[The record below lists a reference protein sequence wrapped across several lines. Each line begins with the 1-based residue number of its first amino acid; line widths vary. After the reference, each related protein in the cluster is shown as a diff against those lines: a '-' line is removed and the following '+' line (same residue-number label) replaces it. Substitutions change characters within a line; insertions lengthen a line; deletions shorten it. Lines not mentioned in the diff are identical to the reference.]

1 MTKAYWISAY
11 HDVAD
16 EEKLGAYAKLATKA
30 IDEAGGRFLA
40 RAMAARAYEAGMLQR
55 TVIIE
60 FPSLEAAE
68 ACHDGEGY
76 QAALGVLGDA
86 VTRDLR
92 IVPGT
97 E

>member
-1 MTKAYWISAY
+1 MTKAYWVCAY
-11 HDVAD
+11 HEVRD

-40 RAMAARAYEAGMLQR
+40 RGMAADAYEAGILQR

-68 ACHDGEGY
+68 ACHDGSGY
-76 QAALGVLGDA
+76 QDALAVLGDA

-92 IVPGT
+92 IVVGT
-97 E
+97 D